1 LALWFYLEYPL
12 INRAQQW
19 LIKHKGDS
27 AFCRAVAE
35 SNPAKSLI
43 WFKNEN
49 LKQNNRFGYSVF
61 AGMSGIISL
70 TLHSRAVRRKFGKS
84 TIHSYIAS

>member
-1 LALWFYLEYPL
+1 MKNN
-12 INRAQQW
+12 NRQQW

-43 WFKNEN
+43 WFENEN
-49 LKQNNRFGYSVF
+49 LKQNNRFGYSAF
-61 AGMSGIISL
+61 AETSGDNPLRFIAGPLPAIL
-70 TLHSRAVRRKFGKS
+70 TFC
-84 TIHSYIAS
+84 